1 MADRALF
8 LAGRYN
14 KYSRNISQT
23 PWLIDGKKK
32 VTDSVEDFIKSP
44 LLKVITAQS
53 KLFFFDSL
61 T

>member
-1 MADRALF
+1 MMADRALF

-32 VTDSVEDFIKSP
+32 VTNSVEDFIKEP
-44 LLKVITAQS
+44 ILQAIPAQS
-53 KLFFFDSL
+53 K
-61 T
+61 